1 MRKDKL
7 IADEILKKYAE
18 SEQIKEET
26 EKMIMK
32 MNDDITKIIELERK
46 ESKSEEFR
54 RMAVRT
60 IFSDIEGICFLMK
73 VNALLLGQIKNI
85 DFRREEIALINE
97 ESYYLANNGKVKTG
111 RAYLDSKSNF
121 RFAFKILARAKKSD
135 FELDVSGTEW
145 NNYQEALR
153 IRNRITH
160 PKKLEDMIISEEDYE
175 KAFKVYGWFRDSIEQ
190 LLKQSKPQKKEV

>member
-121 RFAFKILARAKKSD
+121 RFVFKILARAKKSD
-135 FELDVSGTEW
+135 FELDVSGIEW
-145 NNYQEALR
+145 NNYQEAIK

-160 PKKLEDMIISEEDYE
+160 PKKLEDLIISEEDYE